1 MQRRRIAPDVF
12 EPVTFVHLFAERAI
26 FLLKFAA
33 LHRARDQQFD
43 FVEVQRLGDEIVSAA
58 FHRLD
63 CDIDRAVSG
72 HHDADRRTR
81 HFQCAIDQGHSIFA
95 AEAEVSKKHID
106 LLALQHVHRA
116 AISARRTRR
125 NRSRANAAG
134 RRAYASRRQRSE
146 PWAEDPCPRPGS
158 QLKEFKAVGPIDAPT
173 GAVCAVIDDFQNY
186 PKFMPY
192 TTECRLIKR
201 DGDSIVGY
209 QRLSPKVCADRDY
222 TLRVWKKSWPST
234 GGLVFM
240 SHWSPANDLGPP
252 EKKGVVRVKLCEG
265 KWLLEPDGATKT
277 RATYFIYTDTGGFIP
292 SFIANRISVTG
303 ITKLFAA
310 VRKQVKDP
318 KKKPVATEYHGVTVE
333 DPYQWLEKDDDS
345 QVKAWSDAQNQ
356 QTRKYLDSFPDR
368 AAIEKQLQE
377 WYAKTSPSYS
387 RSSRGPEFCSR

>member
-1 MQRRRIAPDVF
+1 MQQRI
-12 EPVTFVHLFAERAI
+12 
-26 FLLKFAA
+26 
-33 LHRARDQQFD
+33 LHG
-43 FVEVQRLGDEIVSAA
+43 LM
-58 FHRLD
+58 
-63 CDIDRAVSG
+63 
-72 HHDADRRTR
+72 
-81 HFQCAIDQGHSIFA
+81 SILIAGGSTTFA
-95 AEAEVSKKHID
+95 AEES
-106 LLALQHVHRA
+106 
-116 AISARRTRR
+116 ISTDDYWKLSAQEK
-125 NRSRANAAG
+125 NVVIYSR
-134 RRAYASRRQRSE
+134 
-146 PWAEDPCPRPGS
+146 PRPGS

-265 KWLLEPDGATKT
+265 KWLLEPDGTTKT

-318 KKKPVATEYHGVTVE
+318 KYAVSMPGDTAPTAGQTSAERNEQARIATDEKNKKPE
-333 DPYQWLEKDDDS
+333 
-345 QVKAWSDAQNQ
+345 
-356 QTRKYLDSFPDR
+356 
-368 AAIEKQLQE
+368 
-377 WYAKTSPSYS
+377 
-387 RSSRGPEFCSR
+387 